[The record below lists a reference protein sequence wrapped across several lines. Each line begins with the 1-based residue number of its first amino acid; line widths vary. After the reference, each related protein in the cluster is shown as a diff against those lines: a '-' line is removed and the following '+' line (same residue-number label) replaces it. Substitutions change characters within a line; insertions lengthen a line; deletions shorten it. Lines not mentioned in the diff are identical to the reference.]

1 MKLVKS
7 MGCCHTWKIDIS
19 DDKFRFPDA
28 AAIEN
33 MSLKIHIHHACVKN
47 SLVGVSA
54 RLGLGQGSFCNA
66 TCLPAP
72 DLTCRD
78 LRGTDRSSCTLR
90 ALVDTSNVMLG
101 RKMEKEGVVGL
112 G

>member
-1 MKLVKS
+1 MLENTFYFF
-7 MGCCHTWKIDIS
+7 MGFIKMI
-19 DDKFRFPDA
+19 FRLLDA
-28 AAIEN
+28 NAIKN
-33 MSLKIHIHHACVKN
+33 MSLKIHIHHAFVN
-47 SLVGVSA
+47 DSPAGVSA
-54 RLGLGQGSFCNA
+54 RLGLGQGTFCNA

-78 LRGTDRSSCTLR
+78 VRGTDRSSCSLR

-101 RKMEKEGVVGL
+101 RKMAKEGVVGL